1 MKRRQLGV
9 VIVARRIGMQ
19 LLLGIYLG
27 GCAASLATGINAGT
41 ETLNS
46 IDNFRVEI
54 FQRRVELRQD
64 NRELEDLLIDMYKA
78 AATQA
83 SVEGDVKAAEKSVAA
98 AQSVVDAAYPDIVS
112 LIQEVEKIDQ
122 AIKEARKQ

>member
-1 MKRRQLGV
+1 MRVRQLSGV
-9 VIVARRIGMQ
+9 FVVLIF
-19 LLLGIYLG
+19 LS

-41 ETLNS
+41 QTLNS